1 MLHADPQS
9 RKVMANAIE
18 RFDYA
23 IAFHIRVV
31 LMIACGKIRAGD
43 FRLTLIWLGI
53 FMVGIAIRDSHCFC
67 DQRFP
72 LFLPPVEGGRGGLLN
87 RGKVFG

>member
-1 MLHADPQS
+1 MLHADPWS

-23 IAFHIRVV
+23 IAFHIRVM

-43 FRLTLIWLGI
+43 FRLTLIWFPG
-53 FMVGIAIRDSHCFC
+53 RTS

-72 LFLPPVEGGRGGLLN
+72 LFLVTFNET
-87 RGKVFG
+87 